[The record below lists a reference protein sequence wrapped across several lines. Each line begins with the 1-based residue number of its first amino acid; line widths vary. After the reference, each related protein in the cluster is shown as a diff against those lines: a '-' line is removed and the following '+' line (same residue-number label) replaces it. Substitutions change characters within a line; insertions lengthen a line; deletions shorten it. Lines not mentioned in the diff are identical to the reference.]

1 MHFKN
6 IYASH
11 VKVCKAISLSVKH
24 NNCKCKTHT
33 QIQNTFIQFL
43 YTSIHNLACLR
54 KVNIFFVNSYF

>member
-11 VKVCKAISLSVKH
+11 VKVCKANSFSVKH
-24 NNCKCKTHT
+24 KNCKCKTHT

-43 YTSIHNLACLR
+43 YTLIQNLASLC
-54 KVNIFFVNSYF
+54 KINNFFVN